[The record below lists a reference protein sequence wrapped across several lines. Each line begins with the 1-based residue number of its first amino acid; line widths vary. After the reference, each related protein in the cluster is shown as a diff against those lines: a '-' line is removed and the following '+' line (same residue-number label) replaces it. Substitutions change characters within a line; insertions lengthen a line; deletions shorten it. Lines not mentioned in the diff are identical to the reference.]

1 MASVQRSGRLKA
13 QPAVPGS
20 GQILD
25 RSAPPVAAWSFS
37 IKGQASTDQWR
48 DTMKRLG
55 FLVSGAP
62 GEPQAASVLCLTSPL
77 GVEFI
82 LIDAADQ
89 SISARAGLEPRTT
102 WMATLL
108 SGRASLA
115 TGQRDDAM
123 SPGDIAY
130 GSGDQA
136 VAVKLEA
143 RCRLMFVRAPQV
155 VTDRQADVKD
165 DARVSYPATA
175 AGSVRILSGLLRA
188 TGHVLQDLTA
198 RQLRPVELALTEFFT
213 LWTVEREGHDL
224 ESRAHLRRLRQAI
237 ESQMSDPGLSLRRL
251 ADSEGVTPRY
261 LQRLFRANGE
271 TFSGYLRM
279 RRLERC
285 RLDLTSPQHAT
296 RSIPEIYSRWG
307 FKGATQFSRAFRQR
321 FGVCPRQVRGQARVD
336 P

>member
-1 MASVQRSGRLKA
+1 
-13 QPAVPGS
+13 
-20 GQILD
+20 
-25 RSAPPVAAWSFS
+25 
-37 IKGQASTDQWR
+37 
-48 DTMKRLG
+48 MKRLG
-55 FLVSGAP
+55 FLVSGP
-62 GEPQAASVLCLTSPL
+62 PDVEPQAASVLCLTSPL

-82 LIDAADQ
+82 LIDAENQ
-89 SISARAGLEPRTT
+89 LISGRASLEPRAT

-108 SGRASLA
+108 GGRASLA
-115 TGQRDDAM
+115 TGQRDEAM

-136 VAVKLEA
+136 VAVKLKA

-155 VTDRQADVKD
+155 VTDHQADITGDV
-165 DARVSYPATA
+165 RVSYLATA

-237 ESQMSDPGLSLRRL
+237 ESQMPDPRLSLRRL
-251 ADSEGVTPRY
+251 ADSEGVTARY
-261 LQRLFRANGE
+261 VQKLFGANGE

-285 RLDLTSPQHAT
+285 RLDLTSPQHAM
-296 RSIPEIYSRWG
+296 RSIPEIYNRWG
-307 FKGATQFSRAFRQR
+307 FKGATQFSRAFCRR
-321 FGVCPRQVRGQARVD
+321 FGASPRQVRRQARVD
-336 P
+336 L